1 MSRATIIAA
10 LVAVEVA
17 IVAVA
22 IYAIGLRQTAG
33 GWHGQAFA
41 SMQRFDFNAQP
52 VAPIEAGRTPHVVI
66 DDPQSRVGVGV
77 STDGQVHVT
86 DLTNVHGAS
95 WGSGGS
101 IPQLHV
107 TRTVDGVSIVRAP
120 HARFFLFG
128 SVDERIDVTVPS
140 SARLEIVRSSGADVS
155 GLTAD
160 VNVRSQDGH
169 VTLTDVNGT
178 ASANS
183 DDGYIEAT
191 RIRGDSLSVTT
202 ADGHIALRDVA
213 VRTLTAH
220 TNDGRVSVVSLGDVQ
235 NGNVST
241 NDGSI
246 RLELA
251 PASNLTLNAS
261 TNDGSISSNGSS
273 VGGGE
278 GDGAQYTIALGNGAG
293 TLRVSTSDGSIHIIT
308 NGAH

>member
-1 MSRATIIAA
+1 VSRATVIAA

-22 IYAIGLRQTAG
+22 IFAIGGLHQT
-33 GWHGQAFA
+33 GWHGDAFA
-41 SMQRFDFNAQP
+41 SMQRFDFVAKP
-52 VAPIEAGRTPHVVI
+52 VAPIEAGRTPHVVV
-66 DDPQSRVGVGV
+66 DDPQSRVEVGV

-95 WGSGGS
+95 WGGGE

-107 TRTVDGVSIVRAP
+107 SRTADGVSIVRAP
-120 HARFFLFG
+120 HARFALFG

-140 SARLEIVRSSGADVS
+140 AARLEIRRCSGADVS
-155 GLTAD
+155 GLAAD

-169 VTLTDVNGT
+169 VTLTDINGT
-178 ASANS
+178 VRADS

-191 RIRGDSLSVTT
+191 RIRGYSLSVTT

-246 RLELA
+246 RLELV

-278 GDGAQYTIALGNGAG
+278 GDGAQYTIALGNGTG

-308 NGAH
+308 NGVQ